1 MLNSNQSLYLLS
13 NRDYLDDYSHVKIRK
28 IDMTL
33 SGNYLSNYP
42 FEVPKSYSFDQ
53 YPNKEIEILIQ
64 NILKKYPLQKKKKI
78 VLGLE

>member
-53 YPNKEIEILIQ
+53 YPNKEIEILTIKV
-64 NILKKYPLQKKKKI
+64 I
-78 VLGLE
+78 